1 MQDFAGCVAVVTGGG
16 GGAGRAL
23 AHACAADGM
32 RVVVA
37 DIEGDAAEAVAAA
50 IREGGGEAIAVR
62 TDIADRASVDALAER
77 TRAAF
82 GAERDGLVLFQ
93 NAGVMKTTPLAEA
106 TSEDWEWIIA
116 VNLWG
121 VIHSVQ
127 AFLPLLREQEGPAQI
142 VLTSSMS
149 GLVGR
154 ANVNGVYTA
163 TKHAV
168 VGYSNVLRHELAPE
182 GIGVSCWCPSR
193 MDTQIRNAVR
203 VAPAALR
210 RPGRR
215 RAAPHRGAAAG
226 GVRPSR
232 PPGRAR
238 EPPLHLH
245 PPRRPRRARRAL
257 RRHVRRLRRGRR
269 RQVGGRDRLTDEW
282 PLTPRG
288 RGFSLRCRTLS
299 WRRSTTS
306 DG

>member
-1 MQDFAGCVAVVTGGG
+1 MHDFEGCVAVVTGAG

-37 DIEGDAAEAVAAA
+37 DIDGDSAEAVAAA

-62 TDIADRASVDALAER
+62 TDVADRSSVDALAER
-77 TRAAF
+77 TRAGF
-82 GAERDGLVLFQ
+82 GAERSGLVLFQ
-93 NAGVMKTTPLAEA
+93 NAGVMWNTPLVEA

-127 AFLPLLREQEGPAQI
+127 AFLPLLREQQGPAQI

-154 ANVNGVYTA
+154 ANVNGIYTA

-203 VAPAALR
+203 VRQERYGGPDD
-210 RPGRR
+210 
-215 RAAPHRGAAAG
+215 AAPPRIEA
-226 GVRPSR
+226 
-232 PPGRAR
+232 PPPEAYIPRVLQGAR
-238 EPPLHLH
+238 ENRRYIFSH
-245 PPRRPRRARRAL
+245 PDARDVLQEHCDAMFADYDA
-257 RRHVRRLRRGRR
+257 G
-269 RQVGGRDRLTDEW
+269 DRTAEEI
-282 PLTPRG
+282 G
-288 RGFSLRCRTLS
+288 
-299 WRRSTTS
+299 
-306 DG
+306 